1 MTDRTIT
8 APPDVPPD
16 VRGDTPPATSDNA
29 MPFDAGQAAPAG
41 AAQVPGEEFRSPE
54 EAASAEP
61 PDADDDGSAQDDA
74 EEGGR
79 RLPAGQ
85 LALGGASGAATVLGT
100 LYHLLGLPGVVGGAV
115 VTATGAGL
123 YVARRRQDRNGSR
136 SRSESGPSRGGGSGP
151 ARSALF
157 SGGRSSRDGVASL
170 LGGGRTRRSGDGGLL
185 GGRRRAAGGGAGH
198 GPAGSSTSTRR
209 GGGGGGASG
218 SRAQAPKADKTGQ
231 AVKPQHTP
239 ARTAFRQVGR
249 AGRTIGRAGRA
260 AGRGVGWAGK
270 ATGRGIVR
278 SSKGVARGAKW
289 VNRTAG
295 DRPVRVARFAGRHS
309 ARATRAIGRAGQRL
323 GHVLGRGA
331 RRAGAYVDR
340 RTGRRVSAAW
350 KAVKGSG
357 GGFRQLRRRAAAGLW
372 RWDAGLTASAVA
384 LVALIS
390 ERWRKRRKARAQ
402 ANAGADA
409 GADAGAGSTTTE
421 TTTGT
426 TTETDQASTTQAGAG
441 RRRRHPYQPPF
452 GGATTRRSLHMSGSF
467 PLVAAAAEM
476 NALAH
481 AYAPVDMWQVSREL
495 DQLPELP
502 ANVANSV
509 RAYLVRLQGE
519 YPIHPAVVEKLGQF
533 YAAHRVLITIAQEVG
548 PLFKQI
554 HADDLKREDA
564 PRTNEPLWNV

>member
-8 APPDVPPD
+8 VPPDVPPD

-29 MPFDAGQAAPAG
+29 MPSDAGQAAPAG
-41 AAQVPGEEFRSPE
+41 AAQAPGEDFRSPE

-61 PDADDDGSAQDDA
+61 PDADDDGSAQETA
-74 EEGGR
+74 EQSG

-115 VTATGAGL
+115 VTATGAAL

-157 SGGRSSRDGVASL
+157 SGGRSSRNGVMSL
-170 LGGGRTRRSGDGGLL
+170 LGGGGRTRRSGDGGPLA
-185 GGRRRAAGGGAGH
+185 GRRRAADGNAGH
-198 GPAGSSTSTRR
+198 GSAGRSTSTGRGR
-209 GGGGGGASG
+209 GGGGGGAAG
-218 SRAQAPKADKTGQ
+218 SKAQAPRADKTGQ
-231 AVKPQHTP
+231 AVKPKHTP

-278 SSKGVARGAKW
+278 SSQGVARGAKW

-309 ARATRAIGRAGQRL
+309 ARATRAIGRAGRRL

-340 RTGRRVSAAW
+340 RTGSRVSAAW
-350 KAVKGSG
+350 KAVQGSG
-357 GGFRQLRRRAAAGLW
+357 GGFRELRRRAAAGLW

-402 ANAGADA
+402 ANPGTDA
-409 GADAGAGSTTTE
+409 RAGSTTTE

-426 TTETDQASTTQAGAG
+426 ATETDQASTTQDGAE

>member
-29 MPFDAGQAAPAG
+29 MPFDAGPAALPAAPAG
-41 AAQVPGEEFRSPE
+41 AAEVPAEEFRSPE
-54 EAASAEP
+54 EAAPAGTET
-61 PDADDDGSAQDDA
+61 PDADDDDSAQQDA
-74 EEGGR
+74 EQSGS

-85 LALGGASGAATVLGT
+85 LALGSASGAATVLGT

-115 VTATGAGL
+115 VTATGAAL
-123 YVARRRQDRNGSR
+123 YVARRRQGRNGSR
-136 SRSESGPSRGGGSGP
+136 SRGESGPSRGGGSGP

-157 SGGRSSRDGVASL
+157 SGGRSSRDGVMSL
-170 LGGGRTRRSGDGGLL
+170 FGGGGRTRRSGDGGPF
-185 GGRRRAAGGGAGH
+185 GGRRRAGGGGH
-198 GPAGSSTSTRR
+198 GSAGSSTSTGRTSGGS
-209 GGGGGGASG
+209 GGGSG
-218 SRAQAPKADKTGQ
+218 SKATAPKVDKTGQ
-231 AVKPQHTP
+231 AVKHQHTP
-239 ARTAFRQVGR
+239 VRTAFRQVGR

-260 AGRGVGWAGK
+260 TGRGVGRAGK
-270 ATGRGIVR
+270 ATGR
-278 SSKGVARGAKW
+278 GVARGAKW
-289 VNRTAG
+289 VNRKAG

-309 ARATRAIGRAGQRL
+309 TRTAKAIGRVGKRL

-340 RTGRRVSAAW
+340 RTGSRVSAAW
-350 KAVKGSG
+350 KAVQGAG
-357 GGFRQLRRRAAAGLW
+357 GGFRELRRRAAAGLW

-384 LVALIS
+384 LIALIS
-390 ERWRKRRKARAQ
+390 ERWRKRRKARAK
-402 ANAGADA
+402 ADA
-409 GADAGAGSTTTE
+409 EAASSTTTS
-421 TTTGT
+421 
-426 TTETDQASTTQAGAG
+426 TETDQASTAKAVGAPASTVLVAGAG
-441 RRRRHPYQPPF
+441 VRRRHPYQPPS
-452 GGATTRRSLHMSGSF
+452 GGMTTRRSLHMSGTF

-481 AYAPVDMWQVSREL
+481 TYAPIDMWQVSREL

-533 YAAHRVLITIAQEVG
+533 YAAHRMLIAIAQEIG